1 MERGYGEGWTRVG
14 EALEIDGDIYTLTV
28 LAMLRDDEIGN
39 YLDILTLTVLEKEEG
54 EDNAEE
60 PESETQDID
69 TNESVPSSQEP

>member
-1 MERGYGEGWTRVG
+1 
-14 EALEIDGDIYTLTV
+14 LTV